1 MTLSRHDQSDRS
13 TEQRSVKRIRPEGGS
28 EHDGRAAHGEALRIA
43 VETLS
48 AEICWYLA
56 TDTGA
61 RATAVR
67 SAALRAS
74 MESASRR
81 PRS

>member
-1 MTLSRHDQSDRS
+1 MSLSRRDQPDRS
-13 TEQRSVKRIRPEGGS
+13 TEQRFVKRVQPERGS
-28 EHDGRAAHGEALRIA
+28 EHDGRAAHGDALRIA

-67 SAALRAS
+67 SAALRS
-74 MESASRR
+74 SRESASRR